1 MAPLRAGTSVMWLPA
16 RCPTSTTSPIG
27 VAGSKP
33 CMPRLRRSSALA
45 VFASSDG
52 RHMASPDFDP
62 KEVARKAVEAVK
74 HLNNL
79 EDFISNL

>member
-1 MAPLRAGTSVMWLPA
+1 
-16 RCPTSTTSPIG
+16 
-27 VAGSKP
+27 
-33 CMPRLRRSSALA
+33 
-45 VFASSDG
+45 
-52 RHMASPDFDP
+52 MASPDFDP